1 MSEGFSVPVP
11 EEQKGVL
18 KVKEEDYTWEE
29 ESNQPENNC
38 FTQETFRQHFRQ
50 FCYQKTTRP
59 REALNQLWVL
69 CYQWLRPEVHTKE
82 EIMELLVL
90 EQFLTILPQELQASV
105 KKRFPQNG
113 EEVISILEELE
124 QQPNEPGQQIL
135 DLAQRLEEHSEETE
149 HQGAPK
155 ESQSLQLKYES
166 QDPYSLQENDQ
177 RSLLEEKTKAEFE
190 LTVPVSQ
197 LSSHHQGDLLR
208 DQTVVSV
215 FNSPQSQTSVKTEEE
230 AKFLVSEE
238 WQCFSPAQKNTYGNV
253 ALKNFRNLDLLTG
266 EIMIKDGMLLP
277 KQEVSKGIDLQE
289 EVSSA
294 LKRDCSPHILV
305 GPPVQAEKNIE
316 FLNTLKDRNPGDLW
330 SRMHISSM
338 EYAAGDITRKDRK
351 KDKARVSEL
360 LQGLTFSGDS
370 DVDEEDEVE
379 SHPARKKQKVTTFTE
394 KKWIKRD
401 IQPNFPSWSALD
413 SGILN
418 LKSEKLNPV
427 EFFELFFDDETFK
440 LIVDETN
447 HYASQKNV
455 ILEVTVQEMKCVF
468 GVLLLSGYICH
479 PRRGMYW
486 ETSDKEQSLVSN
498 AIRRERFELIFS
510 YLHFAD
516 NSCLDQSDKFTK
528 LRPLIDQMNKN
539 FLLYAPL
546 EEYYCFDKS
555 MCECFDSDQFLNG
568 KPIRI
573 GYKIWCGATSQG
585 YLVWFEPYQGEP
597 VLKAEKDH
605 DLGLGG
611 KLVMNFADVLLE
623 RGQYPYHICFDN
635 FFTSIKLIAALKK
648 KGVKATGAIRDN
660 KTEKCPFMNT
670 ENMKKMKR
678 GSFDFRV
685 EEKEEII
692 LCRWNDENSINLCS
706 NAVGIEPLNQV
717 SYSVDEKK
725 KIQISQPSIVKL
737 YEVCR
742 YGVAKMDENISK
754 YRIKIRSKKWYSI
767 LVSYIIDVAMNN
779 AWHLYRICCPDTS
792 SSLLDFRRCIAH
804 FYLENNANQA
814 D

>member
-1 MSEGFSVPVP
+1 MSEDFSVTVP
-11 EEQKGVL
+11 EEQKEIL
-18 KVKEEDYTWEE
+18 KVKEEDLTWEQKSSQTE
-29 ESNQPENNC
+29 ENC
-38 FTQETFRQHFRQ
+38 LTQETFRQRFRQ
-50 FCYQKTTRP
+50 FCYQKTTKP
-59 REALNQLWVL
+59 QEALSQLWVL
-69 CYQWLRPEVHTKE
+69 CSQWLRPEVHTKE
-82 EIMELLVL
+82 EMMELLVL

-105 KKRFPQNG
+105 KKRLPQNRA
-113 EEVISILEELE
+113 EVITLLEELE
-124 QQPNEPGQQIL
+124 QQSNKPGQQTSV
-135 DLAQRLEEHSEETE
+135 LAQGLEEHSEETE
-149 HQGAPK
+149 HQGASQ
-155 ESQSLQLKYES
+155 ESQSLQVKCES
-166 QDPYSLQENDQ
+166 QDPNPLQESAVTD
-177 RSLLEEKTKAEFE
+177 
-190 LTVPVSQ
+190 
-197 LSSHHQGDLLR
+197 SSHHQEDLPR
-208 DQTVVSV
+208 DETTVSV
-215 FNSPQSQTSVKTEEE
+215 FNSAQSQTSVKTEEDDQ
-230 AKFLVSEE
+230 FLVSED
-238 WQCFSPAQKNTYGNV
+238 WQCFDPAEKNTCGNV
-253 ALKNFRNLDLLTG
+253 ELKNLDLLTG
-266 EIMIKDGMLLP
+266 EVMIKDGMLLP
-277 KQEVSKGIDLQE
+277 KPEISKEAEPQE

-294 LKRDCSPHILV
+294 LKRDCSPQILV

-370 DVDEEDEVE
+370 DVDEEDEVK
-379 SHPARKKQKVTTFTE
+379 SHPARKKQKVTTITE

-401 IQPNFPSWSALD
+401 IQPNFPTWSALD
-413 SGILN
+413 SEILN
-418 LKSEKLNPV
+418 LKNEKLNPV
-427 EFFELFFDDETFK
+427 DFFELFFDDETFK

-455 ILEVTVQEMKCVF
+455 TLEVTVQEMKCVF

-479 PRRGMYW
+479 PKRGMYW
-486 ETSDKEQSLVSN
+486 ESSDKEQSLVSN

-516 NSCLDQSDKFTK
+516 NSCLNQSDKFTK

-539 FLLYAPL
+539 FLLHAPL

-597 VLKAEKDH
+597 VLKEDKDY

-623 RGQYPYHICFDN
+623 RGQHPYHICFDN
-635 FFTSIKLIAALKK
+635 FFTSIKLISALKK

-660 KTEKCPFMNT
+660 RTEKCPFMNA

-706 NAVGIEPLNQV
+706 NAVGIEPMSQV
-717 SYSVDEKK
+717 SYSVDEKRK
-725 KIQISQPSIVKL
+725 VQVNQPSIVKL

-742 YGVAKMDENISK
+742 YGVAKMDQNISK
-754 YRIKIRSKKWYSI
+754 YRIRIRSKKWYSI
-767 LVSYIIDVAMNN
+767 LVSYIIDVAINN
-779 AWHLYRICCPDTS
+779 AWHLYRICSPDTP
-792 SSLLDFRRCIAH
+792 SSLLDFRRRIAR
-804 FYLENNANQA
+804 FYLENNANLA
-814 D
+814 N

>member
-1 MSEGFSVPVP
+1 MSEDFSVPVP
-11 EEQKGVL
+11 EEQKEIL
-18 KVKEEDYTWEE
+18 KVKEENYTWEQ
-29 ESNQPENNC
+29 ESSQPENNC
-38 FTQETFRQHFRQ
+38 FIQETFRQRFRQ
-50 FCYQKTTRP
+50 FCYQKTTGP
-59 REALNQLWVL
+59 RETLSQLWVL
-69 CYQWLRPEVHTKE
+69 CSQWLRPEIHTKE

-90 EQFLTILPQELQASV
+90 EQFLTILPQELQACV
-105 KKRFPQNG
+105 KKQFPQNG
-113 EEVISILEELE
+113 EEVITILEELE
-124 QQPNEPGQQIL
+124 QQPNESEQKISVIEQG
-135 DLAQRLEEHSEETE
+135 LEEHSDETE
-149 HQGAPK
+149 HQGAAQ

-166 QDPYSLQENDQ
+166 QDPCPLQEND
-177 RSLLEEKTKAEFE
+177 
-190 LTVPVSQ
+190 VPVSQ
-197 LSSHHQGDLLR
+197 VSSHQQGDLLR
-208 DQTVVSV
+208 DQTEISV
-215 FNSPQSQTSVKTEEE
+215 FDSTQSQISVKTEEE
-230 AKFLVSEE
+230 TKFLVSEE
-238 WQCFSPAQKNTYGNV
+238 WQCFDPAQKDTCGNV
-253 ALKNFRNLDLLTG
+253 AQTNFRNLDLLTG
-266 EIMIKDGMLLP
+266 EVTIKDGTLLP
-277 KQEVSKGIDLQE
+277 KQAISKEIDSQE

-294 LKRDCSPHILV
+294 LKRDCSPQILV

-379 SHPARKKQKVTTFTE
+379 SHPARKKQKVITFTE

-427 EFFELFFDDETFK
+427 EFFELFFDDETFR

-455 ILEVTVQEMKCVF
+455 TLEVTVQEMKCVF

-486 ETSDKEQSLVSN
+486 ETSDKEQSLVGN

-573 GYKIWCGATSQG
+573 GYKIWCGTTTQG

-597 VLKAEKDH
+597 VLKTEKDH

-611 KLVMNFADVLLE
+611 KLVMNFANVLLE
-623 RGQYPYHICFDN
+623 RGQHPYHICFDN
-635 FFTSIKLIAALKK
+635 FFTSIKLISALKK

-660 KTEKCPFMNT
+660 RTEKCPFMNS
-670 ENMKKMKR
+670 ENIKNMKR

-706 NAVGIEPLNQV
+706 NAVGIEPLSQV
-717 SYSVDEKK
+717 SYSIDEEK

-754 YRIKIRSKKWYSI
+754 YRIRIRSKKWYSI

-804 FYLENNANQA
+804 FYLKNDANLADQA
-814 D
+814 R

>member
-1 MSEGFSVPVP
+1 MSEDFSDPVP

-18 KVKEEDYTWEE
+18 KVKEEDHTWEQ
-29 ESNQPENNC
+29 ESRQTENNGL
-38 FTQETFRQHFRQ
+38 TQEIFRQRFRQ
-50 FCYQKTTRP
+50 FCYQKTTGP
-59 REALNQLWVL
+59 RESLSQLWVL

-82 EIMELLVL
+82 QILELLVL
-90 EQFLTILPQELQASV
+90 EQFLTILPQELQDLV

-113 EEVISILEELE
+113 EEVVTMLEELE
-124 QQPNEPGQQIL
+124 QQSNEPEEQISV
-135 DLAQRLEEHSEETE
+135 LAQRQEEDSEETE
-149 HQGAPK
+149 LQGASQEP
-155 ESQSLQLKYES
+155 QSLQLKCES
-166 QDPYSLQENDQ
+166 QDPYPLQEN
-177 RSLLEEKTKAEFE
+177 A
-190 LTVPVSQ
+190 VPVSQ
-197 LSSHHQGDLLR
+197 VSSHHQGELLS

-215 FNSPQSQTSVKTEEE
+215 VNSTQSQTSVKTEEE
-230 AKFLVSEE
+230 TQFLVSEE
-238 WQCFSPAQKNTYGNV
+238 WQCFDPAKKNTYENVAQKNF
-253 ALKNFRNLDLLTG
+253 KNLDLLTG
-266 EIMIKDGMLLP
+266 EILIKDEMLLP
-277 KQEVSKGIDLQE
+277 KKEISKEIEAQE
-289 EVSSA
+289 EVSSV
-294 LKRDCSPHILV
+294 LKRDSPQILV
-305 GPPVQAEKNIE
+305 GPPVQTEKNIE
-316 FLNTLKDRNPGDLW
+316 FLNTLKNRNPGDLW

-379 SHPARKKQKVTTFTE
+379 THPARKKQKVTTITE

-447 HYASQKNV
+447 NYASQKNV
-455 ILEVTVQEMKCVF
+455 TLEVTVQEMKCVF

-486 ETSDKEQSLVSN
+486 EASDKEQCLVSN

-516 NSCLDQSDKFTK
+516 NNCLDQSDKFTK

-573 GYKIWCGATSQG
+573 GYKIWCGATTQG

-597 VLKAEKDH
+597 ILKADKDH

-611 KLVMNFADVLLE
+611 QLVMNFADVLLE

-635 FFTSIKLIAALKK
+635 FFTSIKLISALKK

-660 KTEKCPFMNT
+660 RTEKCPFMNA

-692 LCRWNDENSINLCS
+692 LCRWNDENAINLCS
-706 NAVGIEPLNQV
+706 NAVGIEPLSQV
-717 SYSVDEKK
+717 SYCVDEKK
-725 KIQISQPSIVKL
+725 TVQVSQPSIVKL

-742 YGVAKMDENISK
+742 YGVAKMDQNISK
-754 YRIKIRSKKWYSI
+754 YRIRIRSKKWYSI
-767 LVSYIIDVAMNN
+767 LVSYIIDVAVNN
-779 AWHLYRICCPDTS
+779 AWHLYRVCCPDTS

-804 FYLENNANQA
+804 FYLKNNANLA